1 MHSKAYERKAWQNE
15 RTDLSLDASEILC
28 ASNTGSNYPL
38 ATPNTHMPAPHTHFH
53 QQLQLKHQTTDIHG
67 YFNNTCCS
75 FTIIML
81 LCYVITLFTSL
92 LIDTVNIVLSLL
104 NFTHLLKVWFLRLIT
119 YYTVVHI
126 YHQQQ
131 LWHLQKWHKQSI
143 TVPKKIKQKVV
154 LLIIYSFLW
163 TSSQFKRWHFL
174 VLCLKKT
181 PKAFPDN
188 TLCNS

>member
-1 MHSKAYERKAWQNE
+1 MAEWKDRSFPGCLWDPLCFKHRLK
-15 RTDLSLDASEILC
+15 LSV
-28 ASNTGSNYPL
+28 PL

-75 FTIIML
+75 ITIIML

-104 NFTHLLKVWFLRLIT
+104 NFSHLLKVWFSRLNT
-119 YYTVVHI
+119 YYSTYLPSATVMAPTKVTQTKHNCN
-126 YHQQQ
+126 
-131 LWHLQKWHKQSI
+131 
-143 TVPKKIKQKVV
+143 KKIKQKVV

-163 TSSQFKRWHFL
+163 TSSQFKRWHLL